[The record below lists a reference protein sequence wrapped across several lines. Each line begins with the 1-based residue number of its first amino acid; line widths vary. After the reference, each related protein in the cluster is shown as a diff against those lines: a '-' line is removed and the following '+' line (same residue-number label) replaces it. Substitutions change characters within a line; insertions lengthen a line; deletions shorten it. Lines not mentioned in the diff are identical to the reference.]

1 MQLRRMP
8 VATRLTKV
16 WMTFM
21 CLAIWL
27 VLNPRFAQAE
37 IWTFDPNTSVVK
49 FTYNH
54 LGLSRQSGRIT
65 GISGQLQFDPVQP
78 DRGQVMALLA
88 VSTLSTGVPQLDTL
102 LKSPDFFDAQRF
114 PQISFKSTS
123 VKPLIGDRTGQV
135 TGDLTIMGVTKP
147 VVLTVRWN
155 YTGEHPLASVNPVY
169 AGKWVSGFSASATIQ
184 RSEFGLT
191 RGLPLIDDSVT
202 IDIEAEL
209 LRLG

>member
-1 MQLRRMP
+1 MQFWKVPDAAKLMQAYLV
-8 VATRLTKV
+8 VACV
-16 WMTFM
+16 
-21 CLAIWL
+21 AVGL
-27 VLNPRFAQAE
+27 VADVGAARAE

-88 VSTLSTGVPQLDTL
+88 VNTLSTGVPQLDAL
-102 LKSPDFFDAQRF
+102 LKSADFFDAQRF

-135 TGDLTIMGVTKP
+135 TGDLTIMGVTRP